1 MRYQFMYDHRGI
13 HQVRRMCR
21 VLGVS
26 SSGYY
31 AWLNRPESNRARENR
46 RLVVEIKA
54 IHKQNRGVYG
64 SPRIHAELKDRE
76 IHVSENRVAR
86 LMRENGIAAKQ
97 KQKYKSTTD
106 SNHTL
111 PVAPNIPGRDFE
123 AKNPNQKWLADITY
137 IPTRE
142 GWLYLAAILDLYSK
156 LIVGWSMSSRMTKK
170 LVLDA
175 LKMAVDRRRPGPGL
189 IHHSDQGRQYASK
202 AYRKK
207 LKVHRMVC
215 SMSRKANCWDNAP
228 MESWFHSLKTELVA
242 HKDYLTRMQAKTDI
256 FEYIEIFYNRSRK
269 HSALGYMNPAQY
281 EIINWAA

>member
-13 HQVRRMCR
+13 HLVRRMCR

-26 SSGYY
+26 ASGYY

-54 IHKQNRGVYG
+54 IHKENRGVYG
-64 SPRIHAELKDRE
+64 SPRIHAELMDRKT
-76 IHVSENRVAR
+76 HVSENRVAR

-97 KQKYKSTTD
+97 KKKYKATTD

-111 PVAPNIPGRDFE
+111 PVAPNILERDFE
-123 AKNPNQKWLADITY
+123 ASGPNQKWLADISY

-142 GWLYLAAILDLYSK
+142 GWLYLAAVLDLYSK
-156 LIVGWSMSSRMTKK
+156 LIVGWSMSSRMTKN

-207 LKVHRMVC
+207 LKSHRMIC

-228 MESWFHSLKTELVA
+228 MESWFHSLKTELVT
-242 HKDYLTRMQAKTDI
+242 HKNYLTRMQAKADI

-269 HSALGYMNPAQY
+269 HSALGYMNPEQY
-281 EIINWAA
+281 EILNRAA